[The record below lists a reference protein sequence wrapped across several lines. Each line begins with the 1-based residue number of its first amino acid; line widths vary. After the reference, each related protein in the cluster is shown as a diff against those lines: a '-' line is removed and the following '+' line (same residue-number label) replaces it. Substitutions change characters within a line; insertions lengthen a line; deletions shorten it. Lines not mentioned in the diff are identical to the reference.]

1 MAEVIATANAPAAIG
16 PYVQARVSGNFIFIS
31 GQLGMDLSGNLPAG
45 FAEQAHNSLNNL
57 KAILT
62 EGGSSLSKVLKTTV
76 FLSDMANFV
85 QFNGIYAE
93 YFTAPFPARSCFEV
107 ARLPKDALVEIEVI
121 AEK

>member
-57 KAILT
+57 KAILA

-93 YFTAPFPARSCFEV
+93 YFSAPFPARSCFEV